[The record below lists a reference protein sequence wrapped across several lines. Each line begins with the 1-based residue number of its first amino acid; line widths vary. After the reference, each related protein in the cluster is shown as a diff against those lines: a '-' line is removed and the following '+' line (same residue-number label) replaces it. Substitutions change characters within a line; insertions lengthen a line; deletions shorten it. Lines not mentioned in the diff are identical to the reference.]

1 MGNELCRNKLDVQAA
16 NEPVFVKCII
26 AVLRRGCAKHA
37 KGKTTITE
45 AGEKALAEDDD
56 ARRAARSAQRPRRR

>member
-1 MGNELCRNKLDVQAA
+1 VKAA
-16 NEPVFVKCII
+16 GKEPTTAALE
-26 AVLRRGCAKHA
+26 AVLSRGWAKRV
-37 KGKTTITE
+37 KGETTITE